1 MNVLVQE
8 ALWNGNKNNTVKIQG
23 WWQSTVIAVL
33 TKLDV
38 IPQDGAWVFYQNIHQ
53 VALGLQNFLICIEMF
68 LCAVGLAYSFSHHP
82 FIDNGALHEDC
93 FRSFLSMWD
102 VRDMGK
108 DVVDHARY
116 LGRGAKK
123 KASQALLRRR
133 NDSTEQTPLL
143 AAADSSISKDSSDL
157 SSVNRRPPTP
167 PVVVEAQGNEPGVYD
182 SHSISEAEWE
192 RSGESFLVQSATSSM
207 NNYLEFSNSVEE
219 VQQNSAESLLKD
231 SERRDKPTEEL
242 V

>member
-1 MNVLVQE
+1 M
-8 ALWNGNKNNTVKIQG
+8 
-23 WWQSTVIAVL
+23 
-33 TKLDV
+33 
-38 IPQDGAWVFYQNIHQ
+38 
-53 VALGLQNFLICIEMF
+53 
-68 LCAVGLAYSFSHHP
+68 
-82 FIDNGALHEDC
+82 
-93 FRSFLSMWD
+93 
-102 VRDMGK
+102 
-108 DVVDHARY
+108 
-116 LGRGAKK
+116 
-123 KASQALLRRR
+123 
-133 NDSTEQTPLL
+133 

-167 PVVVEAQGNEPGVYD
+167 PVVVEAKGNEPGVYD